1 MPGNGRN
8 KQDEREHS
16 MTKEKF
22 LTVRWNNWLSLGLGL
37 PALMYVIVVLSTSVL
52 SVRAG
57 FIGMVIIGVLY

>member
-1 MPGNGRN
+1 MNR
-8 KQDEREHS
+8 
-16 MTKEKF
+16 EKF

-52 SVRAG
+52 SVRPG